1 MAPVK
6 QNYTVYQGSTF
17 QEVIRWES
25 ATKVYI
31 PITGASKSA
40 PLVISATAHG
50 MPAGWGCKISNV
62 SGMKELNSDE
72 YIVSTSATSDSITFN
87 NINSLGYSTY
97 VSGGVVEYYRPI
109 DLTGYT
115 AKLQIREKLNS
126 DTVIK
131 ELNTTN
137 GGIVLDTALSTI
149 TLNILAA
156 DTAEFTFKSAV
167 YSLELISGAT
177 VTQLMT
183 GSLSLV
189 PEITR

>member
-50 MPAGWGCKISNV
+50 MPAGWRCKISNV